1 MATYTQELVQVK
13 MLYTVFA
20 QPDPNKGEHFYFRKV
35 GSTSEL
41 AVIGCL
47 VENDKIDKA
56 YVLTWKNMLDRGT
69 KNSVRT

>member
-1 MATYTQELVQVK
+1 

-20 QPDPNKGEHFYFRKV
+20 QPDPNKGEHFYFRQV

-69 KNSVRT
+69 KYSVRTKTTEPNSV